1 MLSTPGF
8 ARKEDTIKTQTN
20 NIQNS
25 MIYKWIRLDYKLG
38 TKEKNGEI
46 KKEGRKEIFGTKTNL
61 RFCAI

>member
-1 MLSTPGF
+1 
-8 ARKEDTIKTQTN
+8 
-20 NIQNS
+20 